1 MDASLAAVFTRH
13 ARHSPA
19 PPADLEARL
28 ADVFAVGAAAWPTFA
43 LAADDFVRH
52 LARLYPE
59 GAPVAAWLAGLRADD
74 LYLACGCA
82 LGVREAL
89 AAFDRACL
97 GQLGKHLTQLRPSA
111 AFVDEV
117 RQALREKLLLARD
130 GEPPKIAEY
139 AGTGALA
146 GGWLRVV
153 ATRVALDLRRRR
165 QPIADAGAAA
175 AALVDGAASPEL
187 GYVRGRYRA
196 LFQQCLAESV
206 RALAA
211 EARNLLRMHLVDG
224 VTLEQLGQLFGMSR
238 ATTVRRLAAAR
249 ALIVAA
255 MRERVQAAIP
265 LGDGEFDSLMGQL
278 VSQLD
283 VSLST
288 VL

>member
-1 MDASLAAVFTRH
+1 METLAAVFQRH
-13 ARHSPA
+13 ARQPLTL
-19 PPADLEARL
+19 PADLEARL
-28 ADVFAVGAAAWPTFA
+28 AALVAVGATAWPTFA
-43 LAADDFVRH
+43 IAAEGFVGH
-52 LARLYPE
+52 VARL
-59 GAPVAAWLAGLRADD
+59 APADTPVDAWLAGLHVAD

-82 LGVREAL
+82 LGLREAL
-89 AAFDRACL
+89 ATFDRECL
-97 GQLGKHLTQLRPSA
+97 APLAQQLASLRPDA

-130 GEPPKIAEY
+130 GEPPKVAEY
-139 AGTGALA
+139 AGSGALA

-165 QPIADAGAAA
+165 QPVADAGAAA
-175 AALVDGAASPEL
+175 AGLVDAAATPEL
-187 GYVRGRYRA
+187 GYVHARYRA
-196 LFQQCLAESV
+196 LFQACLAHSV
-206 RALAA
+206 RALPA

-249 ALIVAA
+249 ALIVTA
-255 MRERVQAAIP
+255 MRERVQSAIP
-265 LGDGEFDSLMGQL
+265 LADSEFDSLMGQL

-283 VSLST
+283 LSLST